1 MLEGS
6 TALEIVASIDRMIR
20 FEQWKAGHQLPSVRV
35 LAGQLGVNPN
45 TVASAYKMLRDAGTI
60 VTDGRRGTHVAGDVE
75 HSAIEMA
82 VPAGLRDLA
91 SGNVDGRLLPR
102 LNPDWLAT
110 PVSLASYDAG
120 EDDPALITLAQRWM
134 FEPAGCNGPVAVFSS
149 VLDAIERALLQR
161 CRPGM
166 KVLVEDPCWPPLL
179 ALLISM
185 RLKPVP
191 LPVDAHGA
199 QVPSAALLQESC
211 AVILTARAHNPTGV
225 SYSRERWQAWQ
236 FALARSA
243 DSLLIIDDHWG
254 ALSAVA
260 PPPLQIFSCE
270 WVYVLSVSKFLGPEL
285 RLAVAAGNGPVLK
298 TMLRRHTFAPRW
310 VSPLL
315 QRIVARAWQGM
326 LDDNALATVRDAYA
340 TRRATLQASLLRH
353 GVGVIEHGEGL
364 HLWVPVDNETTIVQ
378 HLASLGWAVQA
389 GQPFR
394 LASPPAIRIS
404 IGNLALTDLDTLA
417 ADLARALVPRTR
429 AIY

>member
-20 FEQWKAGHQLPSVRV
+20 FEQWKPGHQLPSVRV

-60 VTDGRRGTHVAGDVE
+60 VTDGRRGTHVADEVI
-75 HSAIEMA
+75 HAAIEMA

-102 LNPDWLAT
+102 LQPDWLAT
-110 PVSLASYDAG
+110 PSPLASYDAG
-120 EDDPALITLAQRWM
+120 EDDPALLALAQRWM
-134 FEPAGCNGPVAVFSS
+134 FEPAGCHSPVAVFSG
-149 VLDAIERALLQR
+149 VLDAIERALIQR

-179 ALLISM
+179 ALLVSM

-191 LPVDAHGA
+191 LPVDANGA
-199 QVPSAALLQESC
+199 QVPNAAVLQDAC

-243 DSLLIIDDHWG
+243 DCLLVIDDHWG
-254 ALSAVA
+254 ALSAMP

-285 RLAVAAGNGPVLK
+285 RLAFAAGNGPVLK
-298 TMLRRHTFAPRW
+298 TMMRRHSFAPRW

-315 QRIVARAWQGM
+315 QRVVARAWQGM
-326 LDDNALATVRDAYA
+326 LDDNALALVRQTYA
-340 TRRATLQASLLRH
+340 SRRATLQAGLHRH
-353 GVGVIEHGEGL
+353 GVDVVDHGEGL
-364 HLWVPVDNETTIVQ
+364 HLWVPVANETAAVQ
-378 HLASLGWAVQA
+378 SLASLGWAVQA

-394 LASPPAIRIS
+394 LDGPSAIRIS
-404 IGNLALTDLDTLA
+404 TGNLALNELDTLA
-417 ADLARALVPRTR
+417 SDIALALKPRTR
-429 AIY
+429 TIY